1 MLICKPIEEIIS
13 DNLIDAA
20 GDMCIRV
27 LFTDGSIAVVKDSD
41 VDYDN
46 WCVHF
51 SSKSGNR

>member
-27 LFTDGSIAVVKDSD
+27 LFTDGSVAVVKDSD

-51 SSKSGNR
+51 STKPRGC